1 MVAGRMIN
9 SRAADR
15 HSAASVEEAAAA
27 AAGASLN
34 FLSVTWSTVS
44 TTRTSGLVRFGIQ
57 SFSR

>member
-1 MVAGRMIN
+1 MVAGHTIN

-15 HSAASVEEAAAA
+15 HSAVAAEAAAA